1 MDNNYIIT
9 IVKYI
14 YQFSQIIAREKIKK
28 IIIIA
33 SHNGNMITITI

>member
-9 IVKYI
+9 IIKYI
-14 YQFSQIIAREKIKK
+14 YQFLQTMARKKKK

-33 SHNGNMITITI
+33 SHNGNMINVTM